1 MIRISVLQWSQTAL
15 CRACS
20 FVLLIIG
27 FSGSAIAIPII
38 YYDLD
43 FEDGTLGGGV
53 ASGSFGTPT
62 VVSPSNLDNNAAEF
76 VLIDQLVWDRNAAES
91 STHHVGFDYFAEAGA
106 NITQF
111 LDVPSILRL
120 DVSDI
125 GRHRVD
131 VYYDLNAQN
140 AIAFLDGIVDS
151 SLLSILAWPAPAAT
165 VSNQIRIAN
174 QAAPPGNST
183 GVFQIDNLIWEGN
196 ITFPVAVPEPTT
208 LALLSLGLAGI
219 GFCRRKKPII
229 T

>member
-1 MIRISVLQWSQTAL
+1 MIRISVLQWSLTAV

-20 FVLLIIG
+20 LVLLIIG
-27 FSGSAIAIPII
+27 FSGPAIAIPIT

-53 ASGSFGTPT
+53 TFSGFGTPT
-62 VVSPSNLDNNAAEF
+62 VVSPSNLDNSAVQFALN
-76 VLIDQLVWDRNAAES
+76 DQLIWDRNAAES
-91 STHHVGFDYFAEAGA
+91 STHHVGFDYFAETGA

-120 DVSDI
+120 DVSAV

-131 VYYDLNAQN
+131 VYYDLPAQN
-140 AIAFLDGIVDS
+140 AIAFLDGILDN

-165 VSNQIRIAN
+165 VSNRIRIAN
-174 QAAPPGNST
+174 QPIPPGNST
-183 GVFQIDNLIWEGN
+183 GVFQIDNLIWEGD
-196 ITFPVAVPEPTT
+196 ISMPVNVPEPTT

-219 GFCRRKKPII
+219 GIGRRKKPVIA
-229 T
+229 